1 MMITDAIREAQSEY
15 AVYFLLT
22 DYVETLQFS
31 RIFPAQV
38 VRLPLAGLVDV
49 RDRLDR
55 LAAHFE
61 TTMRLMDTSTCDIVS
76 EAIVIFDAAIRRV
89 SELPRQNA
97 ARVYDLTSARRL
109 HLTHAS

>member
-31 RIFPAQV
+31 QKFPAQV

-49 RDRLDR
+49 RHRLDR

-89 SELPRQNA
+89 SKLPRQNTA
-97 ARVYDLTSARRL
+97 CVCDLTSARRL

>member
-31 RIFPAQV
+31 EKFPAQV
-38 VRLPLAGLVDV
+38 VRLPLAGLEDV
-49 RDRLDR
+49 RHRLDR

-61 TTMRLMDTSTCDIVS
+61 TTMPLIDTSTCDIVS

-89 SELPRQNA
+89 NKLPRQNTA
-97 ARVYDLTSARRL
+97 CVCHLTSVRHL